1 MSSMGAS
8 YALIHV
14 QQKRAKE
21 RLMKKVEAENRAKQ
35 GTTMAAAATAV
46 ESSKTSRNK
55 KVHPLTAAAAAA
67 IARD

>member
-21 RLMKKVEAENRAKQ
+21 RLVKKVEEENTAKQ
-35 GTTMAAAATAV
+35 GTTMAAAAV
-46 ESSKTSRNK
+46 ESGKTSRNK
-55 KVHPLTAAAAAA
+55 KIHPLTAAAAAL
-67 IARD
+67 ARD

>member
-35 GTTMAAAATAV
+35 GTTMAAV
-46 ESSKTSRNK
+46 ENGGKTSRNK
-55 KVHPLTAAAAAA
+55 KVHPLTVAAAAL
-67 IARD
+67 ARD